1 MRATAIR
8 FFGLSLILAAMAC
21 AIAAQEIVDRI
32 AARIESDVIL
42 LSDIQLLSRYQ
53 LFLDGKS
60 ESDAQILD
68 RLIDQWVVR
77 TEAEASQFPAPK
89 SADIDRSMERLR
101 GSFDSPDQYEA
112 RRKQNG
118 LSEEEVRALAAS
130 QLYLSSYLDS
140 RFRPSVQ
147 IDSAAIEDFYKNSL
161 LPKAKEKG
169 QDPPTLDAARD
180 VIQEALVQEK
190 VNELADKWLKES
202 RARVHLEI
210 LMNGGA
216 K

>member
-1 MRATAIR
+1 MRRTPIR
-8 FFGLSLILAAMAC
+8 FFGLSLILAAMAW

-32 AARIESDVIL
+32 AARIENDIIL
-42 LSDIQLLSRYQ
+42 LSDIRLLSRCQ
-53 LFLDGKS
+53 QFLDGKS

-89 SADIDRSMERLR
+89 TAEIDQSMERLR
-101 GSFDSPDQYEA
+101 GSFGSPDQYEA
-112 RRKQNG
+112 RKKQNG
-118 LSEEEVRALAAS
+118 LTEQEVRALTAS

-140 RFRPSVQ
+140 RFRPSVH

-161 LPKAKEKG
+161 VPKAKEKG
-169 QDPPTLDAARD
+169 QDPPTLDAARE

-202 RARVHLEI
+202 RARVHVEL
-210 LMNGGA
+210 LMNGAA